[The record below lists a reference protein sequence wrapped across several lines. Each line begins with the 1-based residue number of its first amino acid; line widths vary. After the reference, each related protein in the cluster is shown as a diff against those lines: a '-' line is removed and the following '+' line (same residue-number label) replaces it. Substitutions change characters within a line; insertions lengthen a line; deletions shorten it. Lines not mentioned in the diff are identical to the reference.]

1 MPQYG
6 VSETDGTV
14 ILRNYEGVITSY
26 HEPDDTSTDVDDSIY
41 REKYQYTGVAS
52 LFGSG
57 KISMEPADL
66 DRSKRVREWKEHH
79 KNEQH

>member
-1 MPQYG
+1 
-6 VSETDGTV
+6 
-14 ILRNYEGVITSY
+14 
-26 HEPDDTSTDVDDSIY
+26 
-41 REKYQYTGVAS
+41 VAS